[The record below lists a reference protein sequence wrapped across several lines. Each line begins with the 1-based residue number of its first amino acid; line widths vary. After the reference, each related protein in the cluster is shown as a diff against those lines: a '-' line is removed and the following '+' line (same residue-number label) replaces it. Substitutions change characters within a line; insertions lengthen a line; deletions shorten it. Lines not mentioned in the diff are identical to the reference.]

1 MNTAH
6 RQQSRAKRYN
16 ADPMSMFKVMNKIQP
31 FRADELTQLSLP
43 VRVAFDCLRT
53 GEGKEVHFHTLA
65 AAINVALIRSETI
78 DQLCVETC
86 QRAQDALM
94 SILARSK
101 RLGKWGLD
109 AAGLQDIPP
118 AIDLHEQL
126 LKLSTPL
133 QLQKAMNEAIQ
144 RMRAGQALELK

>member
-1 MNTAH
+1 MKTA
-6 RQQSRAKRYN
+6 RRPRYP
-16 ADPMSMFKVMNKIQP
+16 ADPLAIFKAFNKVEL
-31 FRADELTQLSLP
+31 FKTSELTQLSLP

-65 AAINVALIRSETI
+65 AAVNVALIRSESV

-86 QRAQDALM
+86 QRAQHALM
-94 SILARSK
+94 AVLARSQ

-126 LKLSTPL
+126 LELSTPL
-133 QLQKAMNEAIQ
+133 QMQKAFNETIRRMN
-144 RMRAGQALELK
+144 AGYGMEIAA